1 MLDIQG
7 KTTVLN
13 HTVVVNNQLVHATG
27 AKCGADRI
35 YNRLTSIDVA
45 NELWLALGCVCSLLQ
60 EDDWG
65 SLEHAAGFMHT
76 CLLLLTLNYVQS

>member
-1 MLDIQG
+1 MLG
-7 KTTVLN
+7 VVN
-13 HTVVVNNQLVHATG
+13 HTVVVNNQLIHATG

-45 NELWLALGCVCSLLQ
+45 NQLWLALGRVCSLLQ

-65 SLEHAAGFMHT
+65 SL
-76 CLLLLTLNYVQS
+76 